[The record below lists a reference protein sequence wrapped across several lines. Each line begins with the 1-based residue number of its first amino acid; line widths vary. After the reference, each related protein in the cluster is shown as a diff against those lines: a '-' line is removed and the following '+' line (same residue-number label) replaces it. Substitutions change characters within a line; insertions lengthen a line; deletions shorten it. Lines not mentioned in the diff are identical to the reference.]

1 MKREALT
8 ERMELLDLG
17 EKLGWPRLGY
27 GRPTKIPHDKR
38 IPAGQPAWEKFCA
51 HAHVNRILPAL
62 RIARVLHLNGAS
74 KFHPLTGAEVAHFID
89 VTAPGDE
96 ASGDIHGTVEI
107 GVEAPPLPDAWTTLI
122 KKLDP
127 VGLLEEIG

>member
-74 KFHPLTGAEVAHFID
+74 KFHPLSGAE
-89 VTAPGDE
+89 TASTALPG
-96 ASGDIHGTVEI
+96 
-107 GVEAPPLPDAWTTLI
+107 AWTALV
-122 KKLDP
+122 KRLNP